1 MGSIIAVDITQGA
14 GCLPF
19 DVNAP
24 AVDFAAATCLKWMCG
39 VPGAGLAYVSPRILP
54 TLEPRLRGWFSQP
67 DPFNWQLDRF
77 SLAEDARRFDN
88 GTPSYLPF
96 IATAPG
102 LKWLKATGPEVIR
115 ARNLRLCHKLIDIA
129 DGHGLVVV
137 SPRNDERR
145 GGTVVVEMPDG
156 LDPAALQR
164 DLMRSGIVCDT
175 RGNRMRW
182 SPGHITAEDALD
194 VLDRTLARRCRA

>member
-175 RGNRMRW
+175 RSNRMRW